1 MTGQQNDPNWGVV
14 MEQIRGIVAEQA
26 RLATQMTALA
36 EDLKNAYVPKGTYD
50 AHREAYDRRFK
61 ELEKDNEN
69 AQAFRRQVAAGFIVG
84 FLLILLPLLGTINA
98 AIGGK

>member
-1 MTGQQNDPNWGVV
+1 MTQQTPDSNWAVV
-14 MEQIRGIVAEQA
+14 MEQIRNIVAEQA
-26 RLATQMTALA
+26 RIVAEVRALA
-36 EDLKNAYVPKGTYD
+36 EDLKNTYVPKGTYD
-50 AHREAYDRRFK
+50 AHREANDRRFK

-84 FLLILLPLLGTINA
+84 FLLILLPLLGTINQ